1 MRPTKR
7 QAASATPGW
16 NRPDEA
22 SFAALY
28 RMAPAMRVHMVREG
42 APPDF
47 LKTLSSR
54 TGIPRE
60 TLYAALGLA
69 PSTMK
74 RKLSRQQPLSPDES
88 ERALGIAR
96 LIGQVETMLEQ
107 SSSAE
112 DFDAAAWLGRWLE
125 RPNPALDGV
134 PPVDYLD
141 TADGRQ
147 MIADLLARMQSGAYS

>member
-1 MRPTKR
+1 MNSPKPDTAPAK
-7 QAASATPGW
+7 PGW
-16 NRPDEA
+16 NVPNA
-22 SFAALY
+22 GSFAALY
-28 RMAPAMRVHMVREG
+28 QMAPPMRVQMVREG

-54 TGIPRE
+54 TGIARE
-60 TLYAALGLA
+60 TIYTALGLA

-74 RKLSRQQPLSPDES
+74 RKLSRHQPLSPDES
-88 ERALGIAR
+88 ERALGVAR
-96 LIGQVETMLEQ
+96 LIGQVETILEQ

-112 DFDAAAWLGRWLE
+112 NFDAAAWLGRWLQ
-125 RPNPALDGV
+125 RPNPALDGAR
-134 PPVDYLD
+134 PVDYLD